1 MPERDFDEKG
11 FLSEY
16 VYEHR
21 DRVRSKFASAF
32 SECEQI
38 SSQAQKLMLK
48 VGVSENDA
56 PTLCAFLFF
65 ERTIRTAQAAI
76 RLCEIGLVQEA
87 QILLRTAFETA
98 FHASALNVDPSIFK
112 DIDAHNSR
120 EDLKQAEAML
130 KDVPSDQLSE
140 KNKQFLKDVVSKG
153 ASGNFSTHRS
163 AQISGMLDLYAVVYR
178 GLSSLAGHA
187 TFRSLDRSFIE
198 ETNGYC
204 LYMGPTENQLIF
216 TLSLTAQCLKIAIKG
231 LGEIKAKTQ

>member
-1 MPERDFDEKG
+1 MPAKDFDEKG

-21 DRVRSKFASAF
+21 AEVRSKYSAGF
-32 SECEQI
+32 LECEKV
-38 SSQAQKLMLK
+38 STQAQILLLT
-48 VGVSENDA
+48 VGVDEKYA

-65 ERTIRTAQAAI
+65 ERTIRTSQAAI

-87 QILLRTAFETA
+87 QILVRTAYETA
-98 FHASALNVDPSIFK
+98 FHASALNVNPSIFK
-112 DIDAHNSR
+112 DLDAQNNR
-120 EDLKQAEAML
+120 EDFKQAEAML

-140 KNKQFLKDVVSKG
+140 KNRQFLNEVVSKG
-153 ASGNFSTHRS
+153 ASGSFSVHRS
-163 AQISGMLDLYAVVYR
+163 AQIAGMSDLYSVIYR

-198 ETNGYC
+198 EKNGYV

-216 TLSLTAQCLKIAIKG
+216 TLSLISQCLKIAIKG
-231 LGEIKAKTQ
+231 LGEIKKKAQ